1 MAFPAALSRRR
12 LILAALIASTMQT
25 GILSAMIHEGNT
37 ILEDGTPI
45 TLRTRPVDPR
55 DLLRGEYVILSYDIS
70 LVESSM
76 IAGPWPET
84 AGDAALY
91 LEMAPESDGTWR
103 PIIASFNP
111 LVTGRGNVMLRSL
124 PFHFDPAGQKPSTL
138 RVEYGLERY
147 YVPEGQGPELEKARN
162 DSRILVEA
170 RVMPDGTA
178 RISSLRVEPEGAK
191 PGS

>member
-1 MAFPAALSRRR
+1 MAFPAGLSRRR

-25 GILSAMIHEGNT
+25 GILAAMIREGQD
-37 ILEDGTPI
+37 ILEQGEPV
-45 TLRTRPVDPR
+45 TLRTTPVDPR
-55 DLLRGEYVILSYDIS
+55 DLLRGEYVILTYD
-70 LVESSM
+70 VSS
-76 IAGPWPET
+76 IDSSKIVGPWPQQ
-84 AGDAALY
+84 AGDVSLY
-91 LEMAPESDGTWR
+91 VELAPEADGTWHAQL
-103 PIIASFNP
+103 ASFGP
-111 LVTGRGNVMLRSL
+111 FAPVPGNVVMRSL
-124 PFHFDPAGQKPSTL
+124 PFHFVPATEKPSSL

-178 RISSLRVEPEGAK
+178 RISSLRVEPEEAS